1 MCGICGKISLNGEA
15 IRPELLT
22 DMCNRIARRGPDDM
36 GIFLSEANG
45 SGVQVGLGHQRLT
58 IIDLSAAGRQPMA
71 NEDGNIWLTYN
82 GEIYNYKELRR
93 ELQAKGHRFR
103 SESDTEVVIHLYEEE
118 GLEAVKRFNGM
129 FAFGLWDDKK
139 QRLWLCRDRVGI
151 KPLVYSWDGARLIFA
166 SEIKALL
173 ADPTV
178 DKELDREALMLYL
191 AFNYVPAPL
200 TMFRGIRK
208 LEPGCSLVFEDGKL
222 AVSRYWS
229 LPQLPESPEPADV
242 GRLQRRLV
250 DTLSAAVSGCMLADV
265 PVGAFLSGGI
275 DSGIVVAL
283 MARQSSKPV
292 KTFTIAVDDD
302 PRFDESL
309 AARRVADM
317 YRTEHHEI
325 RVRQRDMLDVL
336 PEVLDALDEPF
347 ADSSAIPTY
356 LVSRETR
363 RHVKVALSGDGGDEL
378 FAGYRSY
385 LGEYWRA
392 RYRMVPALLRESI
405 IEPVIAAL
413 PDSRET
419 RIGETLRRAK
429 KFIRATHGPFDE
441 RLLALKEVFPA
452 PTRGKLLTGGCNGTD
467 PALAWVRH
475 LLSRSTG
482 DAINRMLA
490 ADLIDSL
497 PGDMLAKVDL
507 MSMRNS
513 LEVRVPLLDHRVV
526 ELAFAIPGPE
536 KLRRGITK
544 HVLKETFK
552 NLLPPGHTRQP
563 KAGFEIPISRW
574 LRTDLR
580 FMVDRYLSEERI
592 RDQGIFD
599 VAVVQDLVRSHRQ
612 AKTDTSWMLWNLI
625 VFQHGFDAYSPCS
638 GLA

>member
-1 MCGICGKISLNGEA
+1 MCA
-15 IRPELLT
+15 A
-22 DMCNRIARRGPDDM
+22 IARRGPDDM
-36 GIFLSEANG
+36 GVFLSQDNG
-45 SGVQVGLGHQRLT
+45 SGVQAGLGHQRLS
-58 IIDLSAAGRQPMA
+58 IIDLSPAAHQPMS
-71 NEDGNIWLTYN
+71 NEDGTIWLTYN
-82 GEIYNYKELRR
+82 GEIYNYKDLRR
-93 ELQAKGHRFR
+93 ELEGKGHRFR
-103 SESDTEVVIHLYEEE
+103 SDSDTEVVIHLYEEE
-118 GLEAVKRFNGM
+118 GINAVKRLNGM
-129 FAFGLWDDKK
+129 FAFGLWDEKK
-139 QRLWLCRDRVGI
+139 QRLWLCRDRMGI
-151 KPLVYSWDGARLIFA
+151 KPLVYSWDGARLLFA

-208 LEPGCSLVFEDGKL
+208 LEAGCSLTLEDGKL

-229 LPQLPESPEPADV
+229 LPQTPRPDSDDV

-250 DTLSAAVSGCMLADV
+250 DTLSEAVSGCMLADV

-283 MARQSSKPV
+283 MARQSSGPV
-292 KTFTIAVDDD
+292 KTFTIGFADDGLY
-302 PRFDESL
+302 DETER
-309 AARRVADM
+309 ARRVAAM
-317 YRTEHHEI
+317 YGTEHHEFRI
-325 RVRQRDMLDVL
+325 RQRDMLDVL
-336 PEVLDALDEPF
+336 PEVLGALDEPF

-429 KFIRATHGPFDE
+429 KFIRSTHGPFDE

-452 PTRGKLLTGGCNGTD
+452 PTRHKLLAGRDGEID

-482 DAINRMLA
+482 DAINRMLCT
-490 ADLIDSL
+490 DLMDSL
-497 PGDMLAKVDL
+497 PGDMLTKADL
-507 MSMRNS
+507 MSMANS

-526 ELAFAIPGPE
+526 ELAFEVPGPE

-552 NLLPPGHTRQP
+552 DLLPPGHTRQP
-563 KAGFEIPISRW
+563 KSGFEIPISRW

-580 FMVDRYLSEERI
+580 FLVDRYLSEERI
-592 RDQGIFD
+592 SDQGIFD
-599 VAVVQDLVRSHRQ
+599 VAVVQNLVRSHRQ

-625 VFQHGFDAYSPCS
+625 VFQYWHDAYFPCS
-638 GLA
+638 GPA

>member
-250 DTLSAAVSGCMLADV
+250 DTLSAAVAGCMLADV

-625 VFQHGFDAYSPCS
+625 AFQHGFDAYSPCS

>member
-1 MCGICGKISLNGEA
+1 ME
-15 IRPELLT
+15 R
-22 DMCNRIARRGPDDM
+22 
-36 GIFLSEANG
+36 
-45 SGVQVGLGHQRLT
+45 
-58 IIDLSAAGRQPMA
+58 
-71 NEDGNIWLTYN
+71 
-82 GEIYNYKELRR
+82 
-93 ELQAKGHRFR
+93 
-103 SESDTEVVIHLYEEE
+103 
-118 GLEAVKRFNGM
+118 
-129 FAFGLWDDKK
+129 
-139 QRLWLCRDRVGI
+139 
-151 KPLVYSWDGARLIFA
+151 
-166 SEIKALL
+166 
-173 ADPTV
+173 
-178 DKELDREALMLYL
+178 ELDRDALMLYL

-208 LEPGCSLVFEDGKL
+208 LEPGCSLTLEDGKL

-229 LPQLPESPEPADV
+229 LPQTPESPEPADV

-250 DTLSAAVSGCMLADV
+250 DTLSEAVSGCMLADV

-283 MARQSSKPV
+283 MARQSSRPV
-292 KTFTIAVDDD
+292 KTFTVGFADDGLY
-302 PRFDESL
+302 DETER
-309 AARRVADM
+309 ARRVAAM
-317 YRTEHHEI
+317 YGTEHHEFRI
-325 RVRQRDMLDVL
+325 RQRDMLDVL
-336 PEVLDALDEPF
+336 PEVLGALDEPF

-419 RIGETLRRAK
+419 RLGETLRRAK

-452 PTRGKLLTGGCNGTD
+452 PRGRKLLAGGCNGID

-482 DAINRMLA
+482 DSVNRMLCT
-490 ADLIDSL
+490 DLMDSL
-497 PGDMLAKVDL
+497 PGDMLTKVDL
-507 MSMRNS
+507 MSMANS
-513 LEVRVPLLDHRVV
+513 LEVRVPLLDHHVV
-526 ELAFAIPGPE
+526 ELAFQIPGPE

-552 NLLPPGHTRQP
+552 DLLPPGHTRRPKVRLRDPHQP
-563 KAGFEIPISRW
+563 LAQGGPAALWS
-574 LRTDLR
+574 T
-580 FMVDRYLSEERI
+580 
-592 RDQGIFD
+592 GIFP
-599 VAVVQDLVRSHRQ
+599 RSGSAIR
-612 AKTDTSWMLWNLI
+612 ASLTLPSYRTWCKATGKPKPTPP
-625 VFQHGFDAYSPCS
+625 GCS
-638 GLA
+638 GTSSFFSTGTTPILPVPALLDRRIIYSTSGSDHLFGGMNQKR

>member
-1 MCGICGKISLNGEA
+1 MCGIFGIVNQDGRRVEA
-15 IRPELLT
+15 DVLKVMGDAIE
-22 DMCNRIARRGPDDM
+22 RRGPDDS
-36 GIFLSEANG
+36 GIFIRPNG
-45 SGVQVGLGHQRLT
+45 AAGCSRLRVGLGQQRLS
-58 IIDLSAAGRQPMA
+58 IIDLSPAGRQPMS
-71 NEDGNIWLTYN
+71 NEDGTIWLTYN
-82 GEIYNYKELRR
+82 GEIYNYKDLRR
-93 ELQAKGHRFR
+93 ELEAKGHHFR

-118 GLEAVKRFNGM
+118 GLDAVKRFNGM
-129 FAFGLWDDKK
+129 FAFGLWDDKR

-151 KPLVYSWDGARLIFA
+151 KPLVYSWDGARLLFA

-173 ADPTV
+173 VDPTV

-200 TMFRGIRK
+200 TMFKGIRK
-208 LEPGCSLVFEDGKL
+208 LEPGCSLVLEDGKL

-229 LPQLPESPEPADV
+229 LPRTPERPDPCDV
-242 GRLQRRLV
+242 GQLQRRLV
-250 DTLSAAVSGCMLADV
+250 ATLSAAVSGCMLADV

-283 MARQSSKPV
+283 MARLSSRPV
-292 KTFTIAVDDD
+292 KTFTVGFADDGL
-302 PRFDESL
+302 FDETER
-309 AARRVADM
+309 ARRVAAM
-317 YRTEHHEI
+317 YGTEHHEFRI
-325 RVRQRDMLDVL
+325 RQRDMLEVL

-385 LGEYWRA
+385 LGEHWRA

-405 IEPVIAAL
+405 IEPAIAAL

-429 KFIRATHGPFDE
+429 KFIRATHGSFDE

-452 PTRGKLLTGGCNGTD
+452 TTRHKLLAGRDGEMD
-467 PALAWVRH
+467 PALAWVRR

-490 ADLIDSL
+490 TDLLDSL
-497 PGDMLAKVDL
+497 PGDMLTKVDL
-507 MSMRNS
+507 MSMANS
-513 LEVRVPLLDHRVV
+513 LEVRVPLLDHHVV
-526 ELAFAIPGPE
+526 ELAFEVPGPE

-563 KAGFEIPISRW
+563 KSGFEIPISRW
-574 LRTDLR
+574 LRTDLG
-580 FMVDRYLSEERI
+580 FLVDRYLSEERI

-599 VAVVQDLVRSHRQ
+599 GAVVQDLVQSHRQ

-625 VFQHGFDAYSPCS
+625 VFQKWHESFS
-638 GLA
+638 

>member
-1 MCGICGKISLNGEA
+1 MCGICGIVSQDGRPVDPVALETMGAA
-15 IRPELLT
+15 IE
-22 DMCNRIARRGPDDM
+22 RRGPDDS
-36 GIFLSEANG
+36 GIFIRLNGAAGG
-45 SGVQVGLGHQRLT
+45 SGLRVGLGQQRLS
-58 IIDLSAAGRQPMA
+58 IIDLSPAARQPMC
-71 NEDGNIWLTYN
+71 NEDGTIWLTYN
-82 GEIYNYKELRR
+82 GEIYNYKDLRR
-93 ELQAKGHRFR
+93 ELETKGHRFR

-118 GLEAVKRFNGM
+118 GLAAVRRFNGM
-129 FAFGLWDDKK
+129 FAFGLWDEKK

-151 KPLVYSWDGARLIFA
+151 KPLVYSWDGVRLLFA

-173 ADPTV
+173 TEPTI
-178 DKELDREALMLYL
+178 DKQLDREALELYL

-208 LEPGCSLVFEDGKL
+208 LEPGCSLVLENGKL

-229 LPQLPESPEPADV
+229 LPQSPGNTEPVDAD
-242 GRLQRRLV
+242 RMQRRLV
-250 DTLSAAVSGCMLADV
+250 DALSEAVAGCMLADV

-283 MARQSSKPV
+283 MARVSSRPV
-292 KTFTIAVDDD
+292 QTFTIGFA
-302 PRFDESL
+302 DEGL
-309 AARRVADM
+309 YDETGRARRVADM
-317 YRTEHHEI
+317 YGTEHHEI
-325 RVRQRDMLDVL
+325 RIRQRDMLEVM
-336 PEVLDALDEPF
+336 PEVLGALDEPF

-405 IEPVIAAL
+405 IEPAIAAL

-429 KFIRATHGPFDE
+429 KFLRSTRGPFDE

-452 PTRGKLLTGGCNGTD
+452 AMRRRLLAGDNNGTD

-475 LLSRSTG
+475 LLGRISG
-482 DAINRMLA
+482 DAVNRMLCT
-490 ADLIDSL
+490 DLIDSL
-497 PGDMLAKVDL
+497 PGDMLTKVDL

-526 ELAFAIPGPE
+526 ELAFEIPGRE
-536 KLRRGITK
+536 KLRRGVTK
-544 HVLKETFK
+544 RVLKETFK
-552 NLLPPGHTRQP
+552 DLLPPGHTRQP
-563 KAGFEIPISRW
+563 KSGFEIPISRW

-580 FMVDRYLSEERI
+580 CLVDRYLSEERV
-592 RDQGIFD
+592 RDQGVFD
-599 VAVVQDLVRSHRQ
+599 AAVVQELVRSHRQ
-612 AKTDTSWMLWNLI
+612 ATTDTSWMLWNLI
-625 VFQHGFDAYSPCS
+625 VFQKWHESYC
-638 GLA
+638 

>member
-1 MCGICGKISLNGEA
+1 
-15 IRPELLT
+15 
-22 DMCNRIARRGPDDM
+22 
-36 GIFLSEANG
+36 
-45 SGVQVGLGHQRLT
+45 
-58 IIDLSAAGRQPMA
+58 
-71 NEDGNIWLTYN
+71 
-82 GEIYNYKELRR
+82 
-93 ELQAKGHRFR
+93 
-103 SESDTEVVIHLYEEE
+103 
-118 GLEAVKRFNGM
+118 
-129 FAFGLWDDKK
+129 
-139 QRLWLCRDRVGI
+139 
-151 KPLVYSWDGARLIFA
+151 
-166 SEIKALL
+166 
-173 ADPTV
+173 
-178 DKELDREALMLYL
+178 MLYL

-208 LEPGCSLVFEDGKL
+208 LEPGCSLTLEDGKL

-229 LPQLPESPEPADV
+229 LPQTPESPEPADI

-250 DTLSAAVSGCMLADV
+250 DTLSEAVSGCMLADV

-283 MARQSSKPV
+283 MARQSSRPV
-292 KTFTIAVDDD
+292 KTFTVGFADDGLY
-302 PRFDESL
+302 DETER
-309 AARRVADM
+309 ARRVAAM
-317 YRTEHHEI
+317 YGTEHHEFRI
-325 RVRQRDMLDVL
+325 RQRDMLDVL
-336 PEVLDALDEPF
+336 PEVIGALDEPF

-405 IEPVIAAL
+405 IEPVITAL

-419 RIGETLRRAK
+419 RLGETLRRAK

-452 PTRGKLLTGGCNGTD
+452 ATRRKLLSGGCNGTD

-482 DAINRMLA
+482 DSVNRMLCT
-490 ADLIDSL
+490 DLMDSL
-497 PGDMLAKVDL
+497 PGDMLTKVDL
-507 MSMRNS
+507 MSMANS
-513 LEVRVPLLDHRVV
+513 LEVRVPLLDHHVV
-526 ELAFAIPGPE
+526 ELAFQIPGPE
-536 KLRRGITK
+536 KLRRGVTK

-552 NLLPPGHTRQP
+552 GLLPPGHTRQP
-563 KAGFEIPISRW
+563 KSGFEIPISRW
-574 LRTDLR
+574 LRADLR

-599 VAVVQDLVRSHRQ
+599 AAVVQDLVQSHRQ

-625 VFQHGFDAYSPCS
+625 VFQHWHDAYSPCS